1 MDLGGILTCLACWN
15 NRLVGVTLQEVFPP
29 YSEKPEF
36 IFKPSWDIR
45 QELPS
50 LHGCSMFLGLELT
63 ILSQKVGMRLEQ
75 VFCHSP
81 RDGRLKDRPRII
93 SMKFLKVVFHTPGF
107 IRQYSY
113 LMHVFL
119 KIYTLKNLQHG

>member
-1 MDLGGILTCLACWN
+1 M
-15 NRLVGVTLQEVFPP
+15 QEVFPP

-45 QELPS
+45 QELHS

-81 RDGRLKDRPRII
+81 RDGRLKDRPLSYFNEI
-93 SMKFLKVVFHTPGF
+93 LKGGIPHTWIHWIVFIF
-107 IRQYSY
+107 DACFS
-113 LMHVFL
+113 
-119 KIYTLKNLQHG
+119 